1 MLNQNLARE
10 MTTYKYVC
18 RFLFGIINAERGVTG
33 MMDIKDFIKAKVE
46 EGNKKYMDDARYQ
59 LLENELQRQFGYQSD
74 KYYNTCYHLV
84 SFFPYM
90 VRSKEEIKPYDF
102 VDKMFLKE
110 DGSLRKKYGDDDM
123 DFEILSDKG
132 IRFDTML
139 LPNSSVAKILYHFGG
154 FMDNFSDAFS
164 GYLGDIKSEDKVKPT
179 IVLAHE
185 AYDKMIRRN
194 YKDKCGFYH
203 NSVCPILDAGADC
216 IDVLNEWIDNMNELP
231 IDRKDKD
238 KTSIEI
244 FENFFESYFM
254 VINPFLIEQM
264 HKIK

>member
-1 MLNQNLARE
+1 MIR
-10 MTTYKYVC
+10 T
-18 RFLFGIINAERGVTG
+18 
-33 MMDIKDFIKAKVE
+33 
-46 EGNKKYMDDARYQ
+46 
-59 LLENELQRQFGYQSD
+59 
-74 KYYNTCYHLV
+74 
-84 SFFPYM
+84 
-90 VRSKEEIKPYDF
+90 KEEIKPYDF

-154 FMDNFSDAFS
+154 FVDNFFDAYS
-164 GYLGDIKSEDKVKPT
+164 HYLENIKPEDKVKPT

-185 AYDKMIRRN
+185 AYDKMIRKD
-194 YKDKCGFYH
+194 YKVKSGFYH

-238 KTSIEI
+238 KTTVEI
-244 FENFFESYFM
+244 FEDFFESYFM